1 MNKIST
7 ACLLIFLSG
16 LFIFDNPAFAQT
28 VSLTLEEVVRLA
40 KEQSTSSLRAATN
53 KERSYWEYR
62 VFRSNY
68 NPQLVFSGTLP
79 SFNRSFSSIQ
89 QEDGSYRV
97 NRVNRDISAV
107 GLGIRQSIGLTG
119 GELRLGS
126 DVERSQNFIIDNI
139 EYGVN
144 PITIDLI
151 QPLFSFNPLLWD
163 RKIEPLRYIESEKVY
178 MESLENISIQ
188 ATRLF
193 FDLMLAQVDMEI
205 AQINLANNDTI
216 YKIAQGRYN
225 LGNIAENEL
234 LQLELNLMN
243 SRQGI
248 AQARLDLESSR
259 LRLRSYIGFRDVQ
272 AIELLLPDN
281 IPLFTVNEE
290 LALSEAHKN
299 RADAI
304 AFKRRNLEAQRDL
317 ARAKKQT
324 GFEANL
330 YGSFGISSR
339 ANELSE
345 IYSGRQDPLT
355 RLRIGFSI
363 PVIDW
368 GRAQSRIKTAEA
380 NQQLIEYAVEQDEI
394 NFNEEILT
402 QVRLFNM
409 LRSKIEISAKT
420 AEIGQRSYD
429 ISKNRFM
436 IGRISITDMND
447 ALQKKDDAHRR
458 HIQSLREFW
467 QAYYNLRMLTLYDF
481 HRGGQLLGET
491 VDGQ

>member
-1 MNKIST
+1 MNKI
-7 ACLLIFLSG
+7 F
-16 LFIFDNPAFAQT
+16 T
-28 VSLTLEEVVRLA
+28 VSSIVICLFVSSKTIQAQSVPLTLEEVVQLA
-40 KEQSTSSLRAATN
+40 KAQSTSALRAATN

-79 SFNRSFSSIQ
+79 RFDRSFSSVQ

-97 NRVNRDISAV
+97 HKINRDISAV

-119 GELRLGS
+119 GQLRLGS
-126 DVERSQNFIIDNI
+126 DMERNQNFILNNI

-144 PITIDLI
+144 PLTIELI
-151 QPLFSFNPLLWD
+151 QPLFSFNPLRWD
-163 RKIEPLRYIESEKVY
+163 RQIEPLRYMESEKNY
-178 MESLENISIQ
+178 IESMENISIQ

-205 AQINLANNDTI
+205 ARLNLANNDTI
-216 YKIAQGRYN
+216 YKIAEGRYN

-234 LQLELNLMN
+234 LQLELNVMN
-243 SRQGI
+243 SRQSM

-259 LRLRSYIGFRDVQ
+259 LRLRSYIGFRETQ
-272 AIELLLPDN
+272 TIELILPDN
-281 IPLFTVNEE
+281 IPLFTVDEE
-290 LALSEAHKN
+290 IALREAHKN

-304 AFKRRNLEAQRDL
+304 AFNRRNLEAQRDL
-317 ARAKKQT
+317 ARAKRQT
-324 GFEANL
+324 GFEANI

-345 IYSGRQDPLT
+345 LYSGRQDPLT
-355 RLRIGFSI
+355 RARIGFSI
-363 PVIDW
+363 PVLDW

-380 NQQLIEYAVEQDEI
+380 NQKLIEYAVEQDQI

-409 LRSKIEISAKT
+409 LRSKIEISSKT

-467 QAYYNLRMLTLYDF
+467 QAYYNLRMLTLFDF
-481 HRGGQLLGET
+481 HRGRPILEESM
-491 VDGQ
+491 